1 MVLYDNLIEDYP
13 RDQVR
18 SVVAHELGH
27 VHSRDV
33 PRGLLWL
40 AIVALP
46 GTLLVQRGRA
56 DRARAGPR
64 PAPAGGPAALPAL
77 ALSLALVASG

>member
-1 MVLYDNLIEDYP
+1 M
-13 RDQVR
+13 
-18 SVVAHELGH
+18 VAHELGH

-46 GTLLVQRGRA
+46 GTFLVQVLTERIAPRELSRAGARGGGARGA
-56 DRARAGPR
+56 ARAG
-64 PAPAGGPAALPAL
+64 AVAGAGQLRR
-77 ALSLALVASG
+77 